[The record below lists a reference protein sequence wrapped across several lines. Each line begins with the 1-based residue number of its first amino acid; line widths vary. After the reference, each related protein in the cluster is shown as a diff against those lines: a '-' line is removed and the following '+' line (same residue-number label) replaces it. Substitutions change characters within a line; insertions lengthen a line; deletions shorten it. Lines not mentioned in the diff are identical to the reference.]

1 MSRSSSI
8 RARLTWSSLVSVVLI
23 AAAGGAG
30 ILGLIRSDDGLSAV
44 TRVTAAVRQQMQGDM
59 MHDAL
64 RADVLMALRLAPD
77 APAADRAAVS
87 ADLAEH
93 AQEFRAAM
101 ASLRDLNV
109 SPGIAAQLPAVTA
122 AVDAYVRAAEAI
134 VTAAAGDRARA
145 EAGFP
150 AFIDAFDAL
159 ETRMGTL
166 GDEIEAVSGTVA
178 AEAQADNAWLM
189 TILLVTAGFATL
201 LVLSVSLII
210 GRDAGRS
217 IDRMAQRMT
226 ALAAGD
232 TAAEVPGTGRRDEIG
247 RMAQAVEVFRNTALS
262 NDRLTA
268 ERAEETARRERRTA
282 EIEAACRRFDHEV
295 SEALRQVI
303 AAVAGME
310 GTAREMRGLADA
322 ATGDA
327 GEVGR
332 VSEVS
337 AANVK
342 AVAEAAEAL
351 AASIADIG
359 RETARSGGLAADAA
373 RQAREANAQ
382 ITTLADAAS
391 RIGQVVG
398 LISEIAEQTNLLALN
413 ATIEA
418 ARAGDAGKGFAVVAS
433 EVKQLADQT
442 ARATAEIAERIGGI
456 QSETGRVVTVIGR
469 IGTTIGEIDGITA
482 TVAAAVERQGAA
494 TREIAGRVDQAA
506 AGSRDVS
513 AGLGRVTGAVRR
525 TGDQAAELQQ
535 VTDDL
540 GARARGLK
548 GQIDGFLG
556 TVRTA

>member
-150 AFIDAFDAL
+150 AFIDAF

-178 AEAQADNAWLM
+178 AEAQADNARLM

>member
-8 RARLTWSSLVSVVLI
+8 RTRLTWSSLVSALLI

-30 ILGLIRSDDGLSAV
+30 ILGLVRSDDGLSAV

-77 APAADRAAVS
+77 APAADRAAVA

-93 AQEFRAAM
+93 ADIFRTAM
-101 ASLRDLNV
+101 HTLRDLDV
-109 SPGIAAQLPAVTA
+109 SPAIAAQLPAVAA
-122 AVDAYVRAAEAI
+122 AVDAYVRAAETI
-134 VTAAAGDRARA
+134 VSAAGRDRAAA

-150 AFIDAFDAL
+150 AFLDAFGDL

-166 GDEIEAVSGTVA
+166 GDEIEAISGTVA
-178 AEAQADNAWLM
+178 AEAQADNARLM

-232 TAAEVPGTGRRDEIG
+232 TTSEVPGTGRRDEIG

-268 ERAEETARRERRTA
+268 ERAEETTRRERRTA
-282 EIEAACRRFDHEV
+282 EIETACRRFDHEV

-322 ATGDA
+322 ATSDA

-342 AVAEAAEAL
+342 AAAEAAEAL

-482 TVAAAVERQGAA
+482 TVAAAVQRQGSA
-494 TREIAGRVDQAA
+494 THEIAGRVDQAA

-513 AGLGRVTGAVRR
+513 AGLARVTGAVRR
-525 TGDQAAELQQ
+525 TGDQAAALQQ

-540 GARARGLK
+540 ATRARGLK
-548 GQIDGFLG
+548 GQVEGFLG

>member
-178 AEAQADNAWLM
+178 AEAQADNARLM

-373 RQAREANAQ
+373 REAHAQ